1 MLVSQ
6 NDIKNRI
13 EELKLSLSGYSRQLQ
28 RLDISDE
35 RRERLGT
42 DIVLLQEEVNAL
54 EALAQL
60 GRVEPDR
67 ENVEAVV
74 RQRIDSLHAES
85 AGDAGLNALNEEE
98 RDQTSGEARALLWAV
113 GEDRLTRNS
122 RFLVEGREHSDPTRT
137 DRAVPGILIHT
148 LQEAPSPE
156 ARASAAYEL
165 GQLHITQAIP
175 DLAAAL
181 EDEPEVAEFA
191 LLALA
196 RFTSDQLREAGVS
209 SELVE
214 KIHKAKA

>member
-6 NDIKNRI
+6 SDIKNRI

-35 RRERLGT
+35 RRERLGS

-67 ENVEAVV
+67 EKVEVVV
-74 RQRIDSLHAES
+74 RQRIESLRAES
-85 AGDAGLNALNEEE
+85 AGDERLAALNEEE
-98 RDQTSGEARALLWAV
+98 RDQTTGEARALLWSV

-137 DRAVPGILIHT
+137 DRAVPNILIHT
-148 LQEAPSPE
+148 LEEGPSPE
-156 ARASAAYEL
+156 TRASAAYEL
-165 GQLHITQAIP
+165 GQLHIAQAIP
-175 DLAAAL
+175 NLVAAL
-181 EDEPEVAEFA
+181 EDEPEVVEFA

-196 RFTSDQLREAGVS
+196 KFTSEQLREAEVS
-209 SELVE
+209 SDLVE
-214 KIHKAKA
+214 KIHKV